1 MRSPCLLTLI
11 AGCLLALS
19 ACRAHS
25 EKVAEFRAYYH
36 EGDFGAADAA
46 VDKVIAKESGAEVE
60 EVDRTEATQVRSGK
74 GDTYLLLLEK
84 GMTQL
89 ALGQPKTATQLFRT
103 ARDEMDAHCAR
114 NVKQYFASV
123 MSDDRALDYQGA
135 DYEHIMVRVMLCLC
149 DLLVS
154 SSQTGGDAYAYAL
167 QVGEKQEEILKSPLG
182 DDVGYKPRQNYRRV
196 GIGAYLQGMILEA
209 TGAMDGA
216 ERAYARCVDY
226 EPRFQLG
233 KLALERARTGH
244 YARQGEGVLHVFYLG
259 GPGPFY
265 AEGVSPPTEAAMRIA
280 QLVVAILADSAVPLM
295 QTKVPVPVH
304 VFLVRGVPR
313 LRVATGPFV
322 AQTETILD
330 VNQVSAQQLEAM
342 MPMIL
347 ARAVIRRSV
356 KTAVTTAGSKAVR
369 NKKGKGSSSAGWA
382 ELGFAM
388 ANLLWTGSERADTRI
403 WTALPAQIQVAR
415 MQLPA
420 GSHVLQFGP
429 DLQETVQIGAGRDT
443 YAVVVRPNL
452 RRPGALLVDQFS
464 LAPPGL
470 TDTVP

>member
-1 MRSPCLLTLI
+1 MRFACVLALI
-11 AGCLLALS
+11 AGGLLP
-19 ACRAHS
+19 ACKTHA
-25 EKVAEFRAYYH
+25 EKIAEFRGFYH
-36 EGDFGAADAA
+36 EGDFAAADAA
-46 VDKVIAKESGAEVE
+46 VDKVIAKEADAQIE

-89 ALGQPKTATQLFRT
+89 ALGQPKTAIELFRT
-103 ARDEMDAHCAR
+103 ARDELDAHYAR
-114 NVKQYFASV
+114 DVKQYFASV
-123 MSDDRALDYQGA
+123 VSDDRALDYQGA

-154 SSQTGGDAYAYAL
+154 SSQMGGDAYAYAL

-182 DDVGYKPRQNYRRV
+182 EDVGYKPRQNYKRV

-216 ERAYARCVDY
+216 EKAYARCVDY

-233 KLALERARTGH
+233 RQALERAQKGH
-244 YARQGEGVLHVFYLG
+244 YAKPGEGVLHVFYLG

-265 AEGVSPPTEAAMRIA
+265 AEGFSPPTEAAMRIA
-280 QLVVAILADSAVPLM
+280 QLVVAILADSAVPLA

-313 LRVATGPFV
+313 LRVAAGPTTT
-322 AQTETILD
+322 QTELILD

-356 KTAVTTAGSKAVR
+356 KTAVTTAGSKAVER
-369 NKKGKGSSSAGWA
+369 KKGRGSSSANWA
-382 ELGFAM
+382 ELGFMM

-415 MQLPA
+415 MPLPA
-420 GSHVLQFGP
+420 GKHVLQFGP
-429 DLQETVQIGAGRDT
+429 GLHESIQIGAGRDT
-443 YAVVVRPNL
+443 YAVVLRPNL
-452 RRPGALLVDQFS
+452 GRPGALLVDQFS